1 MVNMKNL
8 KNSFLKNSKKSKIL
22 SFVLLLCIILFV
34 IWRFTNKEGLETKQD
49 GSGCLV
55 TDKSVDDEDM
65 SFNVNISCKEF
76 KNVLMGSN
84 LQEYASLAI

>member
-1 MVNMKNL
+1 MANMKNL
-8 KNSFLKNSKKSKIL
+8 KKTFLKKMNMI
-22 SFVLLLCIILFV
+22 SFILLLCIILFV
-34 IWRFTNKEGLETKQD
+34 IWQFTRKEGLETKTD

>member
-1 MVNMKNL
+1 MANMKNL
-8 KNSFLKNSKKSKIL
+8 KKTFLKKMNMI
-22 SFVLLLCIILFV
+22 SFILLLCIILFL
-34 IWRFTNKEGLETKQD
+34 IWRFTNKEGLETKTD

-76 KNVLMGSN
+76 KDVLMGSN

>member
-1 MVNMKNL
+1 MANMKNL
-8 KNSFLKNSKKSKIL
+8 KKTFLKKINMI
-22 SFVLLLCIILFV
+22 SFILLLCIILFV
-34 IWRFTNKEGLETKQD
+34 IWQFTRKEGLETKTD

-76 KNVLMGSN
+76 KDVLMGSN

>member
-1 MVNMKNL
+1 MKNL
-8 KNSFLKNSKKSKIL
+8 KKTFLKKTNII

-34 IWRFTNKEGLETKQD
+34 IWRFTNKEGLETKTD

-84 LQEYASLAI
+84 LEEYASLAI

>member
-1 MVNMKNL
+1 MANMKNL
-8 KNSFLKNSKKSKIL
+8 KKTFLKKINMI
-22 SFVLLLCIILFV
+22 SFILLLCIILFV
-34 IWRFTNKEGLETKQD
+34 IWQFTRKEGLETKTD

>member
-1 MVNMKNL
+1 MANMKNL
-8 KNSFLKNSKKSKIL
+8 KKTFLKKMNMI
-22 SFVLLLCIILFV
+22 SFILLLCIILFV
-34 IWRFTNKEGLETKQD
+34 IWQFTRKEGLETKTD

-84 LQEYASLAI
+84 LEEYASLAI

>member
-1 MVNMKNL
+1 MKNL
-8 KNSFLKNSKKSKIL
+8 KKTFLKKTNII

-34 IWRFTNKEGLETKQD
+34 IWRFTNKEGLETKTD

-76 KNVLMGSN
+76 KDVLMGSN

>member
-1 MVNMKNL
+1 MANMKNL
-8 KNSFLKNSKKSKIL
+8 KKTFLKKINMI
-22 SFVLLLCIILFV
+22 SFILLLCIILFV
-34 IWRFTNKEGLETKQD
+34 IWQFTRKEGLETKTD

-76 KNVLMGSN
+76 KDVLMGSN
-84 LQEYASLAI
+84 LQ

>member
-1 MVNMKNL
+1 MKNL
-8 KNSFLKNSKKSKIL
+8 KKSFLKKTNII

-34 IWRFTNKEGLETKQD
+34 IWRFTNKEGLETKTD

-76 KNVLMGSN
+76 KDVLMGSN

>member
-8 KNSFLKNSKKSKIL
+8 KKTFLKKTNII

-34 IWRFTNKEGLETKQD
+34 IWRFTNKEGLETKTD

-84 LQEYASLAI
+84 LEEYASLAI

>member
-1 MVNMKNL
+1 MKNL
-8 KNSFLKNSKKSKIL
+8 KKSFLKKTNII

-34 IWRFTNKEGLETKQD
+34 IWRFTNKEGLETKTD

>member
-1 MVNMKNL
+1 MANMKNL
-8 KNSFLKNSKKSKIL
+8 KKTFLKKMNMI
-22 SFVLLLCIILFV
+22 SFILLLCIILFV
-34 IWRFTNKEGLETKQD
+34 IWQFTNKEGLETKTD

-76 KNVLMGSN
+76 KDVLMGSN

>member
-1 MVNMKNL
+1 M
-8 KNSFLKNSKKSKIL
+8 L
-22 SFVLLLCIILFV
+22 SFILLLCIILFV
-34 IWRFTNKEGLETKQD
+34 IWRFTNKEGLETKTD

-76 KNVLMGSN
+76 KDVLMGSN

>member
-1 MVNMKNL
+1 MKNL
-8 KNSFLKNSKKSKIL
+8 KKTFLKKMNMI
-22 SFVLLLCIILFV
+22 SFILLLCIILFV
-34 IWRFTNKEGLETKQD
+34 IWQFTRKEGLETKTD

-76 KNVLMGSN
+76 KDVLMGSN

>member
-1 MVNMKNL
+1 MANMKNL
-8 KNSFLKNSKKSKIL
+8 KKTFLKKMNMI
-22 SFVLLLCIILFV
+22 SFILLLCIILFV
-34 IWRFTNKEGLETKQD
+34 IWQFTRKEGLETKTD

-76 KNVLMGSN
+76 KDVLMGSN
-84 LQEYASLAI
+84 LQEYASLPI

>member
-1 MVNMKNL
+1 MI
-8 KNSFLKNSKKSKIL
+8 SFI
-22 SFVLLLCIILFV
+22 LLLCIILFV
-34 IWRFTNKEGLETKQD
+34 IWQFTNKEGLETKTD

-84 LQEYASLAI
+84 LEEYASLAI

>member
-1 MVNMKNL
+1 MI
-8 KNSFLKNSKKSKIL
+8 F
-22 SFVLLLCIILFV
+22 FVLLLCIVLFL
-34 IWRFTNKEGLETKQD
+34 IWQFTRKEGLETKTD

-76 KNVLMGSN
+76 KDVLMGSN

>member
-1 MVNMKNL
+1 MANMKNL
-8 KNSFLKNSKKSKIL
+8 KKTFLKKMNMI
-22 SFVLLLCIILFV
+22 SFILLLCIILFV
-34 IWRFTNKEGLETKQD
+34 IWQFTRKEGLETKTD

-76 KNVLMGSN
+76 KDVLMGSN